1 MSPHESSPTT
11 ADLGANST
19 PSGIIDLTLA
29 LVEKAHLL
37 VIVPLAAGILA
48 WGAAGLLPD
57 YYKSEAS
64 INAQLSVPPG
74 VRSED
79 VILHPLNFT
88 RLLLTRIDTEEL
100 RAVALDKAG
109 AGPSR
114 TTNLQLRAR
123 RDPATG
129 IIHLTATA
137 ATAESAQAALGAAI
151 EKLSELSRPHDQ
163 VRAELES
170 SIAAMSRQLDRI
182 EKASRL
188 VKDAELARD
197 SGLRAGELAIAQVK
211 MVESEL
217 QLRDRIHHASSLLAG
232 LRPEAVIMAPTLPL
246 SPDGPARTRIG
257 IATWLITGL
266 LLVMIILLKEALSGV
281 QMTGVQ
287 LRRWELIR
295 QRFQRR

>member
-1 MSPHESSPTT
+1 M
-11 ADLGANST
+11 
-19 PSGIIDLTLA
+19 
-29 LVEKAHLL
+29 
-37 VIVPLAAGILA
+37 
-48 WGAAGLLPD
+48 
-57 YYKSEAS
+57 
-64 INAQLSVPPG
+64 
-74 VRSED
+74 
-79 VILHPLNFT
+79 
-88 RLLLTRIDTEEL
+88 
-100 RAVALDKAG
+100 
-109 AGPSR
+109 
-114 TTNLQLRAR
+114 
-123 RDPATG
+123 
-129 IIHLTATA
+129 
-137 ATAESAQAALGAAI
+137 GAAI

-266 LLVMIILLKEALSGV
+266 VLVMIILLKEALSGV
-281 QMTGVQ
+281 QMTGGQ

>member
-1 MSPHESSPTT
+1 MSPYESPPTT
-11 ADLGANST
+11 ADSVANST
-19 PSGIIDLTLA
+19 PSGIIDLALA

-37 VIVPLAAGILA
+37 VIVPLAAGLLA

-64 INAQLSVPPG
+64 INAQLGVPPG

-88 RLLLTRIDTEEL
+88 RLLLARIDAEEVT
-100 RAVALDKAG
+100 VAALGKAG

-123 RDPATG
+123 RDPTSG
-129 IIHLTATA
+129 IIHLSATA

-151 EKLSELSRPHDQ
+151 EKLRELSRPHDQ
-163 VRAELES
+163 VRVELES

-182 EKASRL
+182 EQASRL
-188 VKDAELARD
+188 VKDAELARN
-197 SGLRAGELAIAQVK
+197 SGLRVGELAIAQVK
-211 MVESEL
+211 IVESEL

-232 LRPEAVIMAPTLPL
+232 LRSEAVIMAPTLPL
-246 SPDGPARTRIG
+246 SSDGPARTRIG

-281 QMTGVQ
+281 QLTGGQ

-295 QRFQRR
+295 HRFQRR

>member
-79 VILHPLNFT
+79 VIFHPLNFT
-88 RLLLTRIDTEEL
+88 RLLLTRIDTEEVK
-100 RAVALDKAG
+100 AAALDKAG

-114 TTNLQLRAR
+114 MTNLQLRAR
-123 RDPATG
+123 GDPATG
-129 IIHLTATA
+129 VVHLTATA
-137 ATAESAQAALGAAI
+137 ATAESAQVVLGAAI
-151 EKLSELSRPHDQ
+151 EKLTELSRPHDR
-163 VRAELES
+163 VRTELEP
-170 SIAAMSRQLDRI
+170 SIAAIARRLDRI
-182 EKASRL
+182 EQASRL
-188 VKDAELARD
+188 VKDTGQARD
-197 SGLRAGELAIAQVK
+197 SGLRAGELAIAQVQ

-217 QLRDRIHHASSLLAG
+217 QLRDRIQHANSLLAG
-232 LRPEAVIMAPTLPL
+232 LRPESVIMALTLPV
-246 SPDGPARTRIG
+246 SSDGPARTRIG
-257 IATWLITGL
+257 IATWLIAGL
-266 LLVMIILLKEALSGV
+266 LLVMSILLKEALSGV
-281 QMTGVQ
+281 QLTGAQ
-287 LRRWELIR
+287 LRRWEMIR